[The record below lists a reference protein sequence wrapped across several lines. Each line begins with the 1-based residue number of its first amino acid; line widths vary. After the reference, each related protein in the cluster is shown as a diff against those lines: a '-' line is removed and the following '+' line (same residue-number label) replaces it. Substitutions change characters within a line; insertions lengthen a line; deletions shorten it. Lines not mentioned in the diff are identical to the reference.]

1 MSDELRSLCGA
12 LNALSSQF
20 EENEDAFEELKSR
33 DNAEELLIAM
43 GMADAFL
50 ENLITISNEGVEK
63 IRAAK
68 EDLESLLEDFQDE
81 ENEEDE

>member
-1 MSDELRSLCGA
+1 MSEELRSLCGA

-20 EENEDAFEELKSR
+20 EDNEAAFEELKSR